1 MIVNP
6 YDVLGV
12 PCWATQDEIHN
23 AYRRL
28 AKQWHPDLNPG
39 DKQAEERFKKI
50 VNAYDLISSAEKGIL
65 LDQAGFD
72 NGDSAEPFSATAS
85 YTADATFTTRRCSD
99 GD

>member
-1 MIVNP
+1 MFSACRA
-6 YDVLGV
+6 G
-12 PCWATQDEIHN
+12 
-23 AYRRL
+23 RR
-28 AKQWHPDLNPG
+28 KMRFITPTGDWQNRHPDLNPG